1 MELNLRRKSH
11 PMSALESTP
20 GCAASSKQYFKHRVR
35 PHDSIIAI
43 SLKYDVSVE
52 QLKRENKLWSN
63 DALVLREFLLVP
75 VTKENS
81 KCVPAGSEIVR
92 AATLKSDTDSVRTA
106 SNSSSNGPCEDCDS
120 ERVSSTSAPDLS
132 AKDFLNKYDSSIAQL
147 KSNVQRMEESTSLQN
162 VCWTAKHS
170 PLHECHSSDDNT
182 ASNNNTALPSQSQT
196 GCSQN
201 TSAGK
206 LLPKS
211 ISFDNNSSPVLV
223 IRSRTKQV
231 KSSLQKSEQT
241 NNELFQL

>member
-1 MELNLRRKSH
+1 MWL
-11 PMSALESTP
+11 
-20 GCAASSKQYFKHRVR
+20 GSKLLTTQ
-35 PHDSIIAI
+35 
-43 SLKYDVSVE
+43 VE

-147 KSNVQRMEESTSLQN
+147 KSNVQRMEEST
-162 VCWTAKHS
+162 
-170 PLHECHSSDDNT
+170 
-182 ASNNNTALPSQSQT
+182 
-196 GCSQN
+196 
-201 TSAGK
+201 
-206 LLPKS
+206 
-211 ISFDNNSSPVLV
+211 
-223 IRSRTKQV
+223 R
-231 KSSLQKSEQT
+231 
-241 NNELFQL
+241 